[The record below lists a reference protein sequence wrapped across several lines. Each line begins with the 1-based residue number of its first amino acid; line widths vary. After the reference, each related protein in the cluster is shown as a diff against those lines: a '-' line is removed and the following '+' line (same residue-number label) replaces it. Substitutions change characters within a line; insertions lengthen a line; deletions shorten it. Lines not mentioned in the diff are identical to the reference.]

1 MTGIGRLLGHRN
13 AKRSPAIKP
22 TFSIAAVAILLVAP
36 RPCLAIWSVMS
47 VTKEHAKELGIDVRS
62 EPTGPNQ
69 VSVELEIKTNGA
81 LKRFTESTSKDF
93 GGVQLRVGD
102 RDNPSLTARLQ
113 EDRSKP
119 GRVVVSFT
127 ADRTQL
133 DKLAL
138 RVYVPGE
145 LGRAI
150 YELRVKDFIEPK
162 KGR

>member
-1 MTGIGRLLGHRN
+1 
-13 AKRSPAIKP
+13 
-22 TFSIAAVAILLVAP
+22 
-36 RPCLAIWSVMS
+36 
-47 VTKEHAKELGIDVRS
+47 
-62 EPTGPNQ
+62 

-93 GGVQLRVGD
+93 GGVRLRVGD
-102 RDNPSLTARLQ
+102 GDNPSLTARLQ

-133 DKLAL
+133 DRLAL
-138 RVYVPGE
+138 WVYVPGE

-150 YELRVKDFIEPK
+150 YKLRVKDFIEPK
-162 KGR
+162 RRNSSG

>member
-1 MTGIGRLLGHRN
+1 MK
-13 AKRSPAIKP
+13 A
-22 TFSIAAVAILLVAP
+22 TFSIAAFAILLVAP
-36 RPCLAIWSVMS
+36 RPCLALTWGGHVS
-47 VTKEHAKELGIDVRS
+47 KEQAKELGMEVRS
-62 EPTGPNQ
+62 EPAGPNQ

-81 LKRFTESTSKDF
+81 LKRFTEGS
-93 GGVQLRVGD
+93 GVQLRLGD
-102 RDNPSLTARLQ
+102 GDNPSLTARLQ

-162 KGR
+162 NGR

>member
-1 MTGIGRLLGHRN
+1 MK
-13 AKRSPAIKP
+13 A
-22 TFSIAAVAILLVAP
+22 TFSIAAFAILLVAP
-36 RPCLAIWSVMS
+36 RPCLALTWGGHVS
-47 VTKEHAKELGIDVRS
+47 KEQAKELGMEVRS
-62 EPTGPNQ
+62 EPAGPNQ

-81 LKRFTESTSKDF
+81 LKRFTEGS
-93 GGVQLRVGD
+93 GVQLRLGD
-102 RDNPSLTARLQ
+102 GDNPSLTARLQ

-138 RVYVPGE
+138 WVYVPAPP
-145 LGRAI
+145 GRGI
-150 YELRVKDFIEPK
+150 YKLRVKDFIEPK